1 MKFGSGHILVRLL
14 GSLIFGMAGAALYH
28 IFFVKTQSPYYI
40 EVGHENSMQYAR
52 YEQNTGIEFI
62 TASNVS
68 TPSVVFIKTL
78 SNSNTRIHDDFWGF
92 WDFFG
97 NRGPA
102 TNSGSGVIVSQDGY
116 VITNNHVVDK
126 ADKIEVVL
134 NSKQT
139 YTAKVIGTDPSTDL
153 ALLKIEAVNLKPIIM
168 VANSDLLQI
177 GEWVLAVGNPFNL
190 TSTVTAG
197 IVSAKGRNINVV
209 AGQFPIESF
218 IQTDAAINPGNSGGA
233 LVNLK
238 GELVGINTAI
248 ASKTGSFNGYGFAI
262 PINIVKKVIRDLRE
276 YGEVQR
282 AFAGLEVI
290 DIDAEVAKKIG
301 DNTFLGVLISEVF
314 SDGAAAQAG
323 LKAGDVILKVDNVE
337 TNSKAMFL
345 ERLSYYRP
353 GEKIKL
359 FVKRK
364 AGTTEFT
371 LTLTNKEGTTGVL
384 KNEAITSNSLGAD
397 FTPLSKVEKQKM
409 GVAYGYRISN
419 LKSGKIASMGLP
431 EGFVIL
437 SINQVRPSTIEELIG
452 LLESSRGRLTIEGI
466 HPNGSKGTYS
476 FFMY

>member
-139 YTAKVIGTDPSTDL
+139 YIAKVIGTDPSTDL

-168 VANSDLLQI
+168 AANSDLLQI

-290 DIDAEVAKKIG
+290 DIDADIAKKIG

-371 LTLTNKEGTTGVL
+371 LTLTNKEGTIGVL
-384 KNEAITSNSLGAD
+384 KNETITSNSLGAD

-452 LLESSRGRLTIEGI
+452 LLESSRGRLTIEGM

>member
-1 MKFGSGHILVRLL
+1 
-14 GSLIFGMAGAALYH
+14 MA
-28 IFFVKTQSPYYI
+28 
-40 EVGHENSMQYAR
+40 
-52 YEQNTGIEFI
+52 
-62 TASNVS
+62 
-68 TPSVVFIKTL
+68 
-78 SNSNTRIHDDFWGF
+78 
-92 WDFFG
+92 
-97 NRGPA
+97 
-102 TNSGSGVIVSQDGY
+102 
-116 VITNNHVVDK
+116 
-126 ADKIEVVL
+126 
-134 NSKQT
+134 
-139 YTAKVIGTDPSTDL
+139 
-153 ALLKIEAVNLKPIIM
+153 
-168 VANSDLLQI
+168 ANSDLLQI

-290 DIDAEVAKKIG
+290 DIDADIAKKIG
-301 DNTFLGVLISEVF
+301 DNTFLGVLIGEVF

-384 KNEAITSNSLGAD
+384 KNETITSNSLGAD